1 MLSRGLLVL
10 AGLTMVI
17 AVVGCTRSHPKPN
30 FSTVSPTPS
39 ATASP
44 SASATPTAVPVDQ
57 IPPGNPASWVP
68 TGVPT
73 TAPFKEPG
81 DVLPTFTPVMFTK
94 TQEGALAMAKYYLDA
109 RNWALATNNPASFMI
124 ICDAEKCKH
133 DAPFF
138 TKYANARQHAVGDRG
153 TPGPPTAFKAP
164 SGSRA
169 EVVVQT
175 TVRHAAG
182 RVVDSK
188 GTVVHTD
195 DAFDDPTNL
204 FLKWTGKMWR
214 VTGHF
219 LVG

>member
-1 MLSRGLLVL
+1 MFSRGLFAL

-17 AVVGCTRSHPKPN
+17 AVVGCTRSDPKPN
-30 FSTVSPTPS
+30 FSAVSPTPS
-39 ATASP
+39 VTASA

-68 TGVPT
+68 AGVPT

-81 DVLPTFTPVMFTK
+81 DVLPTFSPVMFTK

-109 RNWALATNNPASFMI
+109 RNWALATNNPAAFMI

-138 TKYANARQHAVGDRG
+138 TNRAKAGQHRVGGRE
-153 TPGPPTAFKAP
+153 TPGPPIAMKAP
-164 SGSRA
+164 AGSNA

-175 TVRHAAG
+175 TIKIAAG
-182 RVVDSK
+182 KVVDEK
-188 GTVVHTD
+188 GKVVRTD
-195 DAFDDPTNL
+195 EALDDPTNL
-204 FLKWTGKMWR
+204 YMKWTGRMWR
-214 VTGHF
+214 VTGDF
-219 LVG
+219 LGK